1 MVYIYINYNA
11 ITPCFIADEAPRNKN
26 TCYNFTHHGG
36 TERTEM
42 TLFGSRTYSLQ
53 PIRCKEV
60 RLF

>member
-36 TERTEM
+36 TERTEV
-42 TLFGSRTYSLQ
+42 TLSSSRAYSLQ
-53 PIRCKEV
+53 HPCYKAV